1 MNNWYSTPAY
11 VISKI
16 LASLPM
22 QLICPTILIC
32 ITYFMTGQP
41 HDVQRFLYLLL
52 ILILTAVMADSLG
65 LMVGAACS
73 VQVSECQLCNRFE
86 YFIYQ

>member
-16 LASLPM
+16 LSSLPL

-32 ITYFMTGQP
+32 IAYFMTGQP
-41 HDVQRFLYLLL
+41 HELQRFLYLLL

-65 LMVGAACS
+65 LLVGAACS
-73 VQVSECQLCNRFE
+73 VQVSEYEICNQFE
-86 YFIYQ
+86 YHI